1 MQILLLTDIPPC
13 TNYTAGLVTQKLCEF
28 LFDEAHSV
36 SCIAVLTPSLSPAP
50 AIPSPVR
57 EKLSS
62 YNIFNKPF
70 EGYGRRKAG
79 RIQSTIFNTYHRRY
93 TIPKLATRIVNLV
106 QNNHSNIDIIWI
118 VIQGQTM
125 IELSLKVVDKLKKD
139 YVVQVW
145 DPPEW
150 WLREYKFDAFSY
162 KEVMADFGSL
172 LSHSKC
178 CLAASANMAKEYSRL
193 YGMKSVAVM
202 PSLPIIN
209 TPPKKHSK
217 KIFQIGFSG
226 QIYAKNEFLNFIKA
240 LDRLGWRYGEID
252 ITLNLFSNDV
262 EDIFLNNRGNIKNY
276 GWVPQDK
283 LLQILSEM
291 DLCYCPYRFDSEFE
305 IIARLS
311 FPAKL
316 TSYLSVGSPTFIHA
330 PAYSSIS
337 SFLEDGVSG
346 YVCNSDRVDVIADY
360 LKKIINDRER
370 RKIGDNGHKKFLE
383 FLTDDVMKKTFF
395 SSLEVSQVGYEGF
408 TDKQY

>member
-13 TNYTAGLVTQKLCEF
+13 TNYTAGLVTKKLCEF
-28 LFDEAHSV
+28 LFAENHSV
-36 SCIAVLTPSLSPAP
+36 SCVTIVDPSLSPAP
-50 AIPSPVR
+50 AMPSTIR

-62 YNIFNKPF
+62 YNIFYKPF

-79 RIQSTIFNTYHRRY
+79 CIQSIICNTYHRKY
-93 TIPKLATRIVNLV
+93 TIPKLATRIINLV
-106 QNNHSNIDIIWI
+106 HNHHSNIDIIWI
-118 VIQGQTM
+118 IIQGQTM

-150 WLREYKFDAFSY
+150 WLKENKFDAYSY

-172 LSHSKC
+172 LSRSKC
-178 CLAASANMAKEYSRL
+178 CLAASANMAKEYACL
-193 YGMKSVAVM
+193 YGIKSVAVM
-202 PSLPIIN
+202 PSLPVTN
-209 TPPKKHSK
+209 TLPKNRSK
-217 KIFQIGFSG
+217 KIFRIGFSG
-226 QIYAKNEFLNFIKA
+226 QIYAKNEFLKFLKA
-240 LDRLGWRYGEID
+240 LDKLGWRYRDFD
-252 ITLNLFSNDV
+252 ITLNLFSNYV
-262 EDIFLNNRGNIKNY
+262 EDTFLNNRSNVKSY

-346 YVCNSDRVDVIADY
+346 YVCNSDRVDIIADC

-383 FLTDDVMKKTFF
+383 FLTDDVMKKNFLA
-395 SSLEVSQVGYEGF
+395 SLGV
-408 TDKQY
+408 